1 MLAPFLFFR
10 RAPNPLFSKRNVPC
24 LGILTLLLCLLLSGC
39 LGGPGVRG
47 DAPPHPDGVKPAD
60 AASTASSSAVRYAV
74 RIESN
79 PPNTGLVAEMRE
91 NSQLVWLRD
100 EPPDSRVG
108 LERRLLEDMETA
120 RKILHSRGYYD
131 GRVRRRI
138 DWDARPV
145 TVALTLVPGEQYVV
159 GRTSLRYERP
169 ESESATPETA
179 AASGPGMGT
188 DFMQNAPETLASFGL
203 SDGAPAEAQT
213 VLQAVASVVKTMHRQ
228 GYPLAEE
235 GKARYVIDRSTHTLE
250 AEVAIKTGPLLRMGS
265 VRVHEKGVLAADGKE
280 EPGLPSV
287 SEDYLDMLSPWING
301 QYWDDELLKQYRTTL
316 QETGLFSSID
326 IKPARVPLPDTATPL
341 EVEEKEVRPI
351 NAAVTGPAP
360 QGPLWV
366 TEEGLTPVSLTV
378 RDAPPRTISGGLL
391 YSTDTGF
398 GVRGAWENRNLWG
411 GGEQLRITAPISQ
424 DSQSLNFSFRKPAF
438 GIRDQ
443 ALVGEAWAINETTD
457 AYDQTALSFSGGLER
472 RFRKNWRHWWA
483 SARVSVEAGRLDD
496 NLNGSRTYSL
506 VGIPLAVRRDTT
518 NDLLNPTT
526 GTRISL
532 EVTPYTGTYVGPLTT
547 VRSRLDASGYYS
559 PFDWSRLVLAG
570 RVGLGS
576 LSGESVE
583 DIPASLRFYTGGGGS
598 VRGYKYQSL
607 GPQDKNGDPLGGLSF
622 TDVSFEARFKIT
634 ESFGIVPFVDGGMVY
649 ESSTPDWGR
658 DLAWGVGLGFRYY
671 TLIGPIRLDVA
682 TPLQDRDD
690 NKAFQ
695 IYLSIGQAF

>member
-1 MLAPFLFFR
+1 MLAPVLFFR
-10 RAPNPLFSKRNVPC
+10 RVPKPSRPRGKVLC
-24 LGILTLLLCLLLSGC
+24 AHLLLALLCLLLPGC
-39 LGGPGVRG
+39 LGGPGVKG
-47 DAPPHPDGVKPAD
+47 DVPHPEGVKPAD
-60 AASTASSSAVRYAV
+60 AVSTASASAVRYDV
-74 RIESN
+74 RIDSN
-79 PPNTGLVAEMRE
+79 PPNTGLTAEMRE

-100 EPPDSRVG
+100 QPPDSRVG
-108 LERRLLEDMETA
+108 LERRVLEDVETA
-120 RKILHSRGYYD
+120 RKILHSQGYYD

-145 TVALTLVPGEQYVV
+145 AVTLTLVPGERYVV

-169 ESESATPETA
+169 EPSAMPEA
-179 AASGPGMGT
+179 EASLGPGMGT
-188 DFMQNAPETLASFGL
+188 DFMENAPETLASFGL
-203 SDGAPAEAQT
+203 SDGAPAEAQA
-213 VLQAVASVVKTMHRQ
+213 VLQSVASVVKTMHRQ

-250 AEVAIKTGPLLRMGS
+250 AEVTIKTGPLLRMGS
-265 VRVHEKGVLAADGKE
+265 VRVQEKGVLAEDGKE
-280 EPGLPSV
+280 KPGVPSV
-287 SEDYLDMLSPWING
+287 NEDYLDMLSPWING

-316 QETGLFSSID
+316 QETGLFSAID
-326 IKPARVPLPDTATPL
+326 IKPARVPLPDSAKPL
-341 EVEEKEVRPI
+341 EVEEKESRPI
-351 NAAVTGPAP
+351 NAAVSGPAP
-360 QGPLWV
+360 QGPIWV
-366 TEEGLTPVSLTV
+366 TKDGMTPVSLTV
-378 RDAPPRTISGGLL
+378 RDAPPRTVSGGLL

-411 GGEQLRITAPISQ
+411 GGEQLRVTAPISE
-424 DSQSLNFSFRKPAF
+424 DSQSLNVSFRKPAF

-457 AYDQTALSFSGGLER
+457 AYDQTAVSFSGGLER
-472 RFRKNWRHWWA
+472 RFRKNWRNWWA

-526 GTRISL
+526 GTRVNL
-532 EVTPYTGTYVGPLTT
+532 EVTPYTGTYMGPLTT

-570 RVGLGS
+570 RVGLGT

-607 GPQDKNGDPLGGLSF
+607 GPHDKNGDPLGGLSF
-622 TDVSFEARFKIT
+622 TDVSLEARFKIT

-682 TPLQDRDD
+682 TPLQDRDN